1 MPSRRGAIQM
11 TEEEEK
17 KYLED
22 GFTIEIAS
30 IGPRGYPHQV
40 AMWYVVIDGLVT
52 FTTFRKSQKILNLKR
67 DPKVSAMLESGRG
80 YSELR
85 GLVIEGDAEIVDDLE
100 TTNRTMAIIGKKYGN
115 LPGAPTDGSPNPLA
129 GKRVTVRIHP
139 QKVFSW
145 DHTKLGGRY

>member
-11 TEEEEK
+11 TEDEEK

-22 GFTIEIAS
+22 GVTIEIAS

-40 AMWYVVIDGLVT
+40 AMWYVVVDGLVT
-52 FTTFRKSQKILNLKR
+52 FTTFRKSQKVLNIKR
-67 DPKVSAMLESGRG
+67 NPKVSAMLESGRG

-100 TTNRTMAIIGKKYGN
+100 TTNATMAIIGKKYGN
-115 LPGAPTDGSPNPLA
+115 LPGSPTDGSPNPLA
-129 GKRVTVRIHP
+129 GKRVTIRIHP
-139 QKVFSW
+139 EKVFSW